1 MGLYRI
7 VSLAVMIFFSLH
19 LETMAA
25 EEDWKTHP
33 LEPANTS
40 SPRDTLRT
48 FLRNVNLGI
57 ESWRQ
62 NRPKEERLILIRQFL
77 GCLDL
82 SDIAP
87 ADRAT
92 RGVEKALLLK
102 EILGRVKLTPLEEV
116 PGPDEV
122 EKQKLTSWTIP
133 HSDLTME
140 RQEDGDRAGS
150 FLFSAETLKGLEEA
164 YEIAKRFPY
173 RPDAVPGVY
182 EEVARGPGPL
192 IPRHWV
198 FGFPMWSFET
208 VLGSALWKWIAV
220 SAVLL
225 VWALSICVLIV
236 GALKFDRKRRDA
248 EKPRRFALP
257 LAAILIIALT
267 YLARQVAFEAI
278 GVRGGVWSAAQIVF
292 WLAVFVATAWL
303 ATTLL
308 NRVAE
313 KVIASQHFR
322 PTSLDSQFVRICFR
336 LLAILLV
343 TYIAVFGAEFFGIPI
358 TPLIAG
364 LGIGGLAIGL
374 AVRPTL
380 ENVVGGLIL
389 FTDKPVRVG
398 DFCRFGDKIGTVE
411 EIGLRSTRVRSLG
424 RTVITIPNGEFSQL
438 QLENYAH
445 RDRILFTTK
454 LGLRYE
460 TTAEQLRYLLASL
473 RKMLIGHPC
482 VLAEGRRV
490 RFADFGENSLNIEI
504 FAYVASNNWQEYLG
518 IREDI
523 NLRIMDI
530 VKEAGTGL
538 ALPSGTF
545 YLARDAG
552 LDADR
557 SQAAEATVEKWR
569 SDGELPFPDFDP
581 EIEKDLDGRLDFPPR
596 GSATPHDRPPSQGQG
611 NQES

>member
-1 MGLYRI
+1 MDFSRI
-7 VSLAVMIFFSLH
+7 VALGLMIVVCLPVEAV
-19 LETMAA
+19 AA
-25 EEDWKTHP
+25 SEDWKTNP

-48 FLRNVNLGI
+48 FLHNVDLGI
-57 ESWRQ
+57 ESWRK
-62 NRPKEERLILIRQFL
+62 NRPKKERLILVRQIL
-77 GCLDL
+77 SCLDL

-92 RGVEKALLLK
+92 RGIEKALLLK

-116 PGPDEV
+116 PGSEEV
-122 EKQKLTSWTIP
+122 EKEKLTSWTIP
-133 HSDLTME
+133 HSDLTMA

-150 FLFSAETLKGLEEA
+150 FLFTAETLDGLEKA

-173 RPDAVPGVY
+173 RPDTVPGVY
-182 EEVARGPGPL
+182 EEVARGPGPM

-198 FGFPMWSFET
+198 FGFPTWSFET
-208 VLGSALWKWIAV
+208 MLGSAIWKWIAL
-220 SAVLL
+220 SFVLF
-225 VWALSICVLIV
+225 VWALAIWVLII
-236 GALKFDRKRRDA
+236 GALKFDKKRRDA
-248 EKPRRFALP
+248 EKPRRLALP
-257 LAAILIIALT
+257 LAALLVIVLT
-267 YLARQVAFEAI
+267 YVARQVSFEAI
-278 GVRGGVWSAAQIVF
+278 GVRGDVWSAAQIVF
-292 WLAVFVATAWL
+292 WLAVFVAVAWL
-303 ATTLL
+303 ATALL

-313 KVIASQHFR
+313 KVITSQHFR

-482 VLAEGRRV
+482 VLADGRRV

-504 FAYVASNNWQEYLG
+504 FAYIASNNWQEYLG
-518 IREDI
+518 IREDV

-530 VKEAGTGL
+530 VKEAGTEL
-538 ALPSGTF
+538 ALPSRTF

-557 SQAAEATVEKWR
+557 SHAAEATVGKWR

-581 EIEKDLDGRLDFPPR
+581 EIENDLDGSLDFPPR
-596 GSATPHDRPPSQGQG
+596 GSATPLDRPPSQEPGK
-611 NQES
+611 QES